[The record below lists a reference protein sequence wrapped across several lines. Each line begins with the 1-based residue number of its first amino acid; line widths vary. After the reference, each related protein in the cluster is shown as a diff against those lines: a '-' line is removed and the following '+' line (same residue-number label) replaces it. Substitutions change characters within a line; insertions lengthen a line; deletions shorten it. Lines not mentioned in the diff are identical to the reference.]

1 MEDKIIQIMSDALM
15 GEDVTAESSTD
26 NLTGWDSL
34 GHLSIL
40 SALDDASGGK
50 VSEINEFN
58 DVTSVKEIVSLCEA
72 HGLNFS

>member
-1 MEDKIIQIMSDALM
+1 MEQRIIQIMSDALM
-15 GEDVTAESSTD
+15 GEDVTIESSTD
-26 NLTGWDSL
+26 NLTGWDPL

-58 DVTSVKEIVSLCEA
+58 DVASVKEIISLCEV
-72 HGLNFS
+72 HGLNF

>member
-1 MEDKIIQIMSDALM
+1 MEEKIIKIMSDALM
-15 GEDVTAESSTD
+15 GEDVAPESNTD

-40 SALDDASGGK
+40 SALDDASDGK

-58 DVTSVKEIVSLCEA
+58 DVTTVKEIVKLCETN
-72 HGLNFS
+72 GISFK

>member
-1 MEDKIIQIMSDALM
+1 MEERIIQIMADALM
-15 GEDVTAESSTD
+15 GEDVTAESNTD

-58 DVTSVKEIVSLCEA
+58 DVASVKEIISLCEA
-72 HGLNFS
+72 HGLNF